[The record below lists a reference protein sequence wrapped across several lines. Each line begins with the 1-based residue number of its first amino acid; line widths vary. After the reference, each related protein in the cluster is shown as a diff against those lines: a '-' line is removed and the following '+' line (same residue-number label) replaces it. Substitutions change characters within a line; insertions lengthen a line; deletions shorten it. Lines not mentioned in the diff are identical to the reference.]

1 MRIGIVQGGDHST
14 ASYCHRIDNTKPG
27 RNQFLNDHRPAT
39 PRSTMADSKAKQ
51 TAARLLSKMPGAI
64 KSKPRVLSRFELK
77 QKTSLNKNGT
87 SRPDIS
93 DFAIYQER
101 PSRWSSF
108 RSRFRARY
116 AALPVS
122 VRWTFRALRTIA
134 PIVPVGIFFSEH
146 ILQLMWVAGPSM
158 TPYLNENYEQTHTES
173 DVILVNLWPW
183 GTLWPWNRTRTLER
197 GMIVTFRYVPFTSVS
212 RINVN
217 SVLLTC
223 IDRPQTPS
231 M

>member
-1 MRIGIVQGGDHST
+1 
-14 ASYCHRIDNTKPG
+14 
-27 RNQFLNDHRPAT
+27 
-39 PRSTMADSKAKQ
+39 MADSKAKQ
-51 TAARLLSKMPGAI
+51 TAARIISGAI
-64 KSKPRVLSRFELK
+64 KSKPRVLSRLELK
-77 QKTSLNKNGT
+77 QKTSFNNTKNPQ
-87 SRPDIS
+87 SSPIDIS
-93 DFAIYQER
+93 DFTIYKER

-158 TPYLNENYEQTHTES
+158 TPYLNENYEQTQTES

-197 GMIVTFRYVPFTSVS
+197 GMIVTFRYVPCASIS
-212 RINVN
+212 RKFFKKRLV
-217 SVLLTC
+217 
-223 IDRPQTPS
+223 
-231 M
+231 